1 MVSSG
6 QASHKAIWEM
16 LDHCAPG
23 WKRKETPHFY
33 RVTWK
38 AQTYSALPK
47 GGHGKK
53 KGRAEVEVGHIRQMI
68 RQLGVDPDCARKYLP
83 VLE

>member
-1 MVSSG
+1 MVSHG

-53 KGRAEVEVGHIRQMI
+53 KGR
-68 RQLGVDPDCARKYLP
+68 
-83 VLE
+83 